1 MSPGF
6 MMPSTSS
13 DLSSWISQSHIE
25 SDPLPALIDP
35 STNPEY
41 RRQRDNCFEIFD
53 RFSEDE
59 QVFETTQTISV
70 TIGRFVCCR
79 HQN

>member
-13 DLSSWISQSHIE
+13 DLSSWICQSHID
-25 SDPLPALIDP
+25 SDPPPALIDP

-53 RFSEDE
+53 GFTEDE
-59 QVFETTQTISV
+59 QVFEANLPMNLHLS
-70 TIGRFVCCR
+70 
-79 HQN
+79 